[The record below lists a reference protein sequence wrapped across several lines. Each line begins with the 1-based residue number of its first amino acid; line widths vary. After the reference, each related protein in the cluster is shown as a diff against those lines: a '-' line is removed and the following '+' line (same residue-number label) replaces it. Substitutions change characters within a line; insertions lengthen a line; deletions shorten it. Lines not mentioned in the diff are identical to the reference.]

1 MAIGDAAIV
10 EDLEKDI
17 EDIGVGFFHFVEK
30 HHRVGLAAHSLA
42 ELATLLVADIAGRR
56 SDEAGHGVLLHVF
69 GHVEANDG
77 AFVVEEKFR
86 EGFGEFC
93 FANACGAEEEE
104 RANGAILVLQAG
116 AGAADGI
123 GDSFDGL
130 LLADDALHEAFLHFH
145 ELGALAFL
153 ETGNRDAGP
162 SGNDFGDVLLGD
174 LLAEDGGGFFLGIP
188 RRSGVLHF
196 FEFALHV
203 GEESVLDLAGAVQV
217 ASALGLLEFG
227 AKLLDALGDFL
238 GLADF
243 LFFLEPL
250 GAERGGLLLHLGE
263 FALKLFEALAAGG
276 VFFFFEGLA
285 LHLELHDLAFE
296 LVDLGRQG
304 FQLDLETGCGLVH
317 EIDRFV
323 RQEAVADVAV
333 AQNGGGDEGGILDA
347 HAVVDF
353 VAFLQSAK
361 NGDGVLDA
369 WLADHHWLEAA
380 LEGGVLFD
388 VFAIFVER
396 GRSNGV
402 EFATSEL
409 GFQEI

>member
-1 MAIGDAAIV
+1 
-10 EDLEKDI
+10 L
-17 EDIGVGFFHFVEK
+17 
-30 HHRVGLAAHSLA
+30 
-42 ELATLLVADIAGRR
+42 
-56 SDEAGHGVLLHVF
+56 EAG
-69 GHVEANDG
+69 
-77 AFVVEEKFR
+77 
-86 EGFGEFC
+86 
-93 FANACGAEEEE
+93 
-104 RANGAILVLQAG
+104 NGY
-116 AGAADGI
+116 
-123 GDSFDGL
+123 
-130 LLADDALHEAFLHFH
+130 
-145 ELGALAFL
+145 
-153 ETGNRDAGP
+153 TGP
-162 SGNDFGDVLLGD
+162 SGDDLRDVLLGD
-174 LLAEDGGGFFLGIP
+174 LFAEDGGGFFLGIP
-188 RRSGVLHF
+188 RRRGVLHF

-203 GEESVLDLAGAVQV
+203 GEESVLDFAGAVQV
-217 ASALGLLEFG
+217 ASALGLFEFG
-227 AKLLDALGDFL
+227 AELLDSLGDFL

-263 FALKLFEALAAGG
+263 FALELFEALATGG

-285 LHLELHDLAFE
+285 LHLELHDLALE

-353 VAFLQSAK
+353 VAFLESAK
-361 NGDGVLDA
+361 DGDGVLDTR
-369 WLADHHWLEAA
+369 LTDRDWLEAA
-380 LEGGVLFD
+380 LEGGILFN

-396 GRSNGV
+396 GGSDGV
-402 EFATSEL
+402 EFAAGEL